1 MSDDF
6 SGMFKVRSRA
16 RAGGVLALLIGAFLV
31 VACQPAA
38 DAGESPSSAVDVASE
53 GPADS
58 VAAASPALEESG
70 GDPAS
75 GEVRVTVSETTAGP
89 ALAGEDG
96 MTLYVLFGDNEDGSG
111 CIDACED
118 AWPPLTIEEGT
129 EVVPGEGVTG
139 EIATTTRP
147 DGTTQVTLN
156 FRPLYYYSGDTSP
169 GDANGHEVG
178 DAWFVAAQ

>member
-1 MSDDF
+1 MSADL
-6 SGMFKVRSRA
+6 SGMPMVRWRA
-16 RAGGVLALLIGAFLV
+16 RAGGVLALSGAFLV

-38 DAGESPSSAVDVASE
+38 DAGESPSAAVNVASE
-53 GPADS
+53 
-58 VAAASPALEESG
+58 ESAG
-70 GDPAS
+70 GPAS
-75 GEVRVTVSETTAGP
+75 GEVSVTVSETTAGP

-129 EVVPGEGVTG
+129 EVVPGERVTG
-139 EIATTTRP
+139 ELATTTRP

-156 FRPLYYYSGDTSP
+156 LRPLYYYSGDTSP